1 MDPARGARETRD
13 VAKRRQAA
21 RRARGFWAK
30 VVAEFESSSLK
41 QHDFCRRRGV
51 ELGTFRHWLYR
62 LRHEGKKAR
71 PEKARFVPLV
81 SAATASATSC
91 RLRVGQVELA
101 FGSLPPAGYVAEVIR
116 LMDR

>member
-1 MDPARGARETRD
+1 M
-13 VAKRRQAA
+13 
-21 RRARGFWAK
+21 
-30 VVAEFESSSLK
+30 
-41 QHDFCRRRGV
+41 

-62 LRHEGKKAR
+62 LRRAGKKPGAS
-71 PEKARFVPLV
+71 KARFVPLV
-81 SAATASATSC
+81 SAAASSAAAC